1 MYDVVLQTIQMVGS
15 KMLSLARG
23 KSKRELPLK
32 TSPSTAIHPHVS
44 HLILYD
50 ALYCSPVIL
59 SWLSV
64 LYNLTKR
71 GADFG
76 SLKLPSCLNNM

>member
-1 MYDVVLQTIQMVGS
+1 MQEVMHNIVLQTIQMVGS

-44 HLILYD
+44 HL
-50 ALYCSPVIL
+50 
-59 SWLSV
+59 
-64 LYNLTKR
+64 LTFPQTHQEV
-71 GADFG
+71 ANCF
-76 SLKLPSCLNNM
+76 L